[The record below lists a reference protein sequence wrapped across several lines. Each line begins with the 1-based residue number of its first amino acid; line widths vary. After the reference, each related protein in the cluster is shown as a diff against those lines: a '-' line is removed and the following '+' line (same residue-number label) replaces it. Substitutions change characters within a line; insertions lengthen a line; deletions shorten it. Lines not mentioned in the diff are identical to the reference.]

1 MAPSKRFQVLLRP
14 PIAAVLENFAE
25 RNGYSDSKA
34 IARLVEEAMITR
46 GLIDRKQQLQIG
58 DNTLPG
64 SSGTTVEVAHNRKP
78 SEDDAW
84 DGPDLRSHE
93 LKSIQQN
100 LTRLP
105 DVEDDLLEDLKLL
118 KKLKAMKSAGL
129 I

>member
-64 SSGTTVEVAHNRKP
+64 PSGTTVEVTHNRKP

-93 LKSIQQN
+93 LESIQQN